1 MWLRGQQLTTRET
14 DSNDAGLVQKYN
26 LIFVAIS
33 VIFFV
38 FSRSAFRLIFVTFE
52 SFGNVPPTVFLFFSV
67 QCKAIETYPIIYLL
81 VCISFYIASVR
92 FFKTKTNAIINT
104 GLLFYF
110 ALLMLNVSGAFFEW
124 KDAAIPPR

>member
-1 MWLRGQQLTTRET
+1 MTVREA
-14 DSNDAGLVQKYN
+14 DSNDVGLVQKYN
-26 LIFVAIS
+26 VIFVAIS

-38 FSRSAFRLIFVTFE
+38 FSRSAFRVIFDTF
-52 SFGNVPPTVFLFFSV
+52 SGLGSVPPTVFLFFSV

-81 VCISFYIASVR
+81 VCISYYVASVR
-92 FFKTKTNAIINT
+92 FFKTKVNAIVNMS
-104 GLLFYF
+104 LLFYF